1 MTLPAMTY
9 VWWAGLCLV
18 GLLNIALWCH
28 AARWNAHAAP
38 ASDAEASW
46 RRAQLVL
53 SAVYVL
59 GCAYRSA
66 FPVFD
71 VPRQTL
77 FDSPFSSALVG
88 RSVATVAELCFA
100 AQWGLLLV
108 AMGRTFANRAMVVAG
123 WYIVPLIAL
132 AEVCSWYS
140 VLTTSNLGH
149 VFEESLWALCAAA
162 VMASLAWAWPRC
174 ARPERSVLVLGCL
187 LAAVYTAYMVVVDV
201 PMYATRWL
209 ADEASAKTYLALG
222 EGVLDAGSRWHATS
236 QWAHWRSEVVWM
248 SLYFSVG
255 VWMSIGLVHMPS
267 LRPAMGR
274 APGRAAAQPAFSRSS
289 RGT

>member
-1 MTLPAMTY
+1 MPAMTY

-18 GLLNIALWCH
+18 GLFNITLWYRT
-28 AARWNAHAAP
+28 ARWTANAAT

-77 FDSPFSSALVG
+77 FDSAFSSALVG
-88 RSVATVAELCFA
+88 RSVATVAELSFA
-100 AQWGLLLV
+100 AQWALLLV
-108 AMGRTFANRAMVVAG
+108 AMGRSFAHRAMVVAG
-123 WYIVPLIAL
+123 WYIVPLIVL

-149 VFEESLWALCAAA
+149 VFEESLWALCAAM
-162 VMASLAWAWPRC
+162 VTASLAWAWPRC
-174 ARPERSVLVLGCL
+174 ARPERTILALGCL
-187 LAAVYTAYMVVVDV
+187 LAAIYTAYMVVVDV
-201 PMYATRWL
+201 PMYAHRWM
-209 ADEASAKTYLALG
+209 ADEASAKTYLTLG
-222 EGVLDAGSRWHATS
+222 EGVLDAGSRWHATDA
-236 QWAHWRSEVVWM
+236 WATWRTEVVWM

-255 VWMSIGLVHMPS
+255 VWMSIGLVHMPP
-267 LRPAMGR
+267 LRLAVR
-274 APGRAAAQPAFSRSS
+274 QPAGRIAKPAFAGPSK
-289 RGT
+289 GV